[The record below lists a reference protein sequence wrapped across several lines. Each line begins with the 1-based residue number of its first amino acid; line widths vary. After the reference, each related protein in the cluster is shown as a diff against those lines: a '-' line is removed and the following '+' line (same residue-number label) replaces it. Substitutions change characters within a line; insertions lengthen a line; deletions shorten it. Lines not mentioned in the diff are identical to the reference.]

1 MQRHRVERGEA
12 ERFIEGLL
20 GLKLE
25 RAHYERGAA
34 FVDGVVER
42 AGLEGLNRLWDGP
55 AMLPTPNELDAPG
68 LWLARIDL
76 PDPASELD
84 APMSAERAEVA
95 EWERA

>member
-1 MQRHRVERGEA
+1 MLTQIGRRLIPTFDQIHEAMQRHRVERGEA

-25 RAHYERGAA
+25 RAHYERGQA

-42 AGLEGLNRLWDGP
+42 AGIEGLNRLWEEQS
-55 AMLPTPNELDAPG
+55 MLPTPNELDAPG

-76 PDPASELD
+76 PGPH
-84 APMSAERAEVA
+84 
-95 EWERA
+95 